1 MKRTNAFGMLVFC
14 LLMAGPGLILSGLAQ
29 QLRKALRDFENVS
42 VAPPTDGTAVGRVYY
57 EQRLYRNPLKG
68 LEKIAPLFSDGT
80 EFVPLYQGVPVA
92 RYRLTSSVETAL
104 FSRDERKKLRKTVPF
119 DRTSYKLDFRLQPE
133 FVAQFGYRE
142 HPLQSKTNL
151 LLQSQI
157 YLRRGLVLNWGILFP
172 LVNDVDNQGLTVRP
186 APVFLNQFLAL
197 DKANYLS
204 VSAGLFY
211 TDRYGLNG
219 QFRHANLMQPWSFGL
234 ELGVTGGYYFGRGEF
249 AYTHPS
255 EVLVQADVAYRLP
268 VHDITLKLSGGQYLF
283 QDRGVRLDFI
293 RQFGSVDIGFY
304 ATKTRNGSTAGF
316 NFAIPIP
323 PGRIAQTKRV
333 RLRSSEDFRWEYA
346 YTRGYNI
353 GSRYKVGYQ
362 LDALLRQYHQDYLR
376 NQLRN

>member
-1 MKRTNAFGMLVFC
+1 MKPTNAFRC
-14 LLMAGPGLILSGLAQ
+14 LLFGLLVAGPGVIFSCRGQ
-29 QLRKALRDFENVS
+29 SPKVLRDFENIQT
-42 VAPPTDGTAVGRVYY
+42 AYPKDGTTVARVYY

-68 LEKIAPLFSDGT
+68 LEKLAPSFSDGT
-80 EFVPLYQGVPVA
+80 EFVPLYQGIPMA
-92 RYRLTSSVETAL
+92 GYRLTSSVETTL
-104 FSRDERKKLRKTVPF
+104 FSRSERKKLRKTVPF
-119 DRTSYKLDFRLQPE
+119 DRSRYKLDFRLQPE
-133 FVAQFGYRE
+133 FMAQFGYRE

-151 LLQSQI
+151 LLQSQL

-172 LVNDVDNQGLTVRP
+172 LVNELDNQGLTVRP

-197 DKANYLS
+197 DQANYLS

-219 QFRHANLMQPWSFGL
+219 QYRHANLTRPWSFGL
-234 ELGVTGGYYFGRGEF
+234 ELGLTGGYYFGKGEF
-249 AYTHPS
+249 AYTRPN
-255 EVLVQADVAYRLP
+255 ELLVQADVAYRLP

-304 ATKTRNGSTAGF
+304 ATKTGNGSTAGF
-316 NFAIPIP
+316 NFAIPVP
-323 PGRIAQTKRV
+323 PGRIAQTQRV
-333 RLRSSEDFRWEYA
+333 RLRSTEEFRWEYA

-353 GSRYKVGYQ
+353 GSRYKVGYS